1 MLLAFLGLPGAGKS
15 TLAQSLAD
23 ELGAQAFL
31 EPEEDAWP
39 DYVRHPH
46 PYGDFTRL
54 MWFRT
59 QRVPLYYKASR
70 VSENGEI
77 AVLDSY
83 YDKWC
88 EGWLGK
94 PGLEWLISPDDPY
107 FEIAR
112 ETARVDRRCLP
123 SADVVILLEISADLW
138 LDQLKERGRT
148 IDQSDPFLAS
158 HYTQS
163 HFIEAAEDRA
173 EADGSVLI
181 RYQRRELTPAE
192 EAHSLVEELRSR
204 GL

>member
-15 TLAQSLAD
+15 TLAKSLAD

-31 EPEEDAWP
+31 EPEEDTWP

-54 MWFRT
+54 MWFRA
-59 QRVPLYYKASR
+59 QRVPSYYKASR
-70 VSENGEI
+70 VSADGGI

-88 EGWLGK
+88 EAWLGK
-94 PGLEWLISPDDPY
+94 PGLEWLISSDDPY
-107 FEIAR
+107 FGIAL
-112 ETARVDRRCLP
+112 ETAKLDRRYLP

-138 LDQLKERGRT
+138 LEQLKERGRT
-148 IDQSDPFLAS
+148 IDQSDSFLAS

-163 HFIEAAEDRA
+163 HFTEAAEDRA

-181 RYQRRELTPAE
+181 RYQRRRLAPVE
-192 EAHSLVEELRSR
+192 EARSLVEELRNR

>member
-1 MLLAFLGLPGAGKS
+1 LLLAFLGLPGAGKS
-15 TLAQSLAD
+15 TLAKSLAE

-46 PYGDFTRL
+46 PCGDFTRL
-54 MWFRT
+54 MWFRA

-70 VSENGEI
+70 VSSDGGI

-107 FEIAR
+107 FGIAC
-112 ETARVDRRCLP
+112 ETAKVDRRCLP
-123 SADVVILLEISADLW
+123 SADVVIFLEISVDIW
-138 LDQLKERGRT
+138 RDQLQDRGRT

-158 HYTQS
+158 HHTER
-163 HFIEAAEDRA
+163 HFMEAAEERA

-181 RYQRRELTPAE
+181 RYRRRRLSPSE
-192 EAHSLVEELRSR
+192 EARLLAEELRSR
-204 GL
+204 GF

>member
-1 MLLAFLGLPGAGKS
+1 LLLAFLGLPGAGKS
-15 TLAQSLAD
+15 TLARSLAD

-46 PYGDFTRL
+46 PNGDFTRL

-59 QRVPLYYKASR
+59 QRVPLYYKALR
-70 VSENGEI
+70 VSTDGGI

-107 FEIAR
+107 FGIAL
-112 ETARVDRRCLP
+112 ETAKVDRRCLP
-123 SADVVILLEISADLW
+123 SADVVILLDISADLW
-138 LDQLKERGRT
+138 LDQLKERGRM
-148 IDQSDPFLAS
+148 IDRSDPFLAS
-158 HYTQS
+158 HHTQS
-163 HFIEAAEDRA
+163 HFMEAAEDRA
-173 EADGSVLI
+173 ESDGSVLI
-181 RYQRRELTPAE
+181 RYRRRPLAPVE
-192 EAHSLVEELRSR
+192 EARSLVEELRSR
-204 GL
+204 GF